1 MRAVPEASSADF
13 LRDVGDALKQR
24 HKTAVILLGALVD
37 EKPTFVAMST
47 PDVAKKCPAGDVVR
61 TAAQAAGGNGG
72 GRPESAQGGGTDPSK
87 LDAALT
93 AARKLIEEKLA

>member
-1 MRAVPEASSADF
+1 VRAVPEASSADF
-13 LRDVGDALKQR
+13 LRDVGDALKQL
-24 HKTAVILLGALVD
+24 HKTAVILLGAVVD
-37 EKPTFVAMST
+37 DKPVFVAMST

-61 TAAQAAGGNGG
+61 VAAQAAGGNGG

-87 LDAALT
+87 LDAALA

>member
-1 MRAVPEASSADF
+1 M
-13 LRDVGDALKQR
+13 
-24 HKTAVILLGALVD
+24 ID

-47 PDVAKKCPAGDVVR
+47 LDVSKKCPAGDVVR
-61 TAAQAAGGNGG
+61 VASQTAGGNGG